1 MPEAMKLP
9 DVSLLKTLTQGPEAR
24 ALEKARGLVA
34 EGKLDKAIAAL
45 EACLARGPESEPLLF
60 ELSRCMLSAKRDA
73 DAGECLK
80 KILRRTP
87 GRIDAV
93 LEFIEETRLKGRDVG
108 TCYDALAEHYVRQED
123 FARALDALERISPE
137 ELRVYQGR
145 QQARWDAV
153 RRNAPAAKLT
163 RTSLHSA
170 YYVALSLERMADYG
184 KAAQA
189 YRSLIEKNPEETGR
203 ICSRFESILARDYR
217 NLPLRFALVDLLL
230 QTGKR
235 EEALAQMEQAMEA
248 DAESAAPDVASRL
261 EAILEKQPGAPE
273 TLWLL
278 VRARQAEGKYP
289 EMLASLQ
296 PLLVPGPRLDQAV
309 HLLEELTSKMDEH
322 PSLRL
327 ALADAYLASG
337 RPVLAVEA
345 ALLASEKIGEEKTA
359 ATLEKVAAAFP
370 DHARTFLLLGEIDF
384 RAGRTEKGVERY
396 ERVLALSPED
406 GPILVPKLL
415 SVLEQSTGAAAGPI
429 AHSLAKIFLRQG
441 EWSRVALLLRH
452 RVRQDLPGAAEA
464 VALAREAL
472 SAEPSHAGLQIA
484 LAEALTAAGNAT
496 EAVPVL
502 AGVLK
507 DDPARAAEALRAL
520 SAAARS
526 SREAA
531 RAALPA
537 FRDFAS
543 RSLLPMAARFGLGD
557 AALAAGEVG
566 EAVSAFRDVAL
577 QVPERMAEIQES
589 FEILLD
595 RYPETT
601 EVRYILA
608 GLHLSRKEYR
618 AATAELKK
626 IQSLNADLLAPVLAG
641 YRAALKA
648 SPEDVEVRLGLSAA
662 LLLSKQF
669 EQVHSLGAETL
680 RIRDDETT
688 APLQIDLGD
697 AYLEKGDAV
706 SAVKRY
712 YNAYRKNP
720 ALASEAVSKLE
731 RVLETH
737 PNLSLGSLALG
748 KVLPETGR
756 VPEAVA
762 RLLGAFRSDPRI
774 SEGVLAE
781 LDRIRASHP
790 VSPEAAAARVEILF
804 TLGNDRATI
813 EAISA
818 LLECRPD
825 SARFLLPTLESIL
838 SRSPRLAPALL
849 AMARVQRALRETE
862 RAAEACRGAYRV
874 DRGSAP
880 QVIRL
885 CSEMIAENPK
895 APLPYLVM
903 AEVYLADGE
912 IAAAAEK
919 LFQAAARAEGPRDDV
934 LKVLEEITS
943 RDSGTAR
950 VAFLSAEILARSGRL
965 PAAVRAYR
973 SALEKDPGAI
983 DQVLKGYTLLLEKDP
998 KLGEARLARARAL
1011 VLRQEFPAAVEDLE
1025 AAVRCTPSLAGEVLD
1040 EARAARQRCP
1050 GNYRLVVLLADLLLS
1065 AERFQEAAEVLE
1077 EESRRPLEPG
1087 DRLALLVR
1095 LWRAQLAGGESAK
1108 ARKVLAEAET
1118 LAPDREHLLA
1128 RIHESVLAH
1137 LRREVN
1143 SLRERVLKGEPGA
1156 ADLRHLARGLLDL
1169 GETGEALNLTSAAS
1183 GILEA
1188 PDLLRIHSEA
1198 ALQNSDYFR
1207 AAEILK
1213 SLGPDRGLAFAAER
1227 SGDYVLACR
1236 TLEQL
1241 AAADP
1246 DPAIRTALQRIY
1258 RRLVLHDLEPGRQK
1272 LAGETVLRFGI

>member
-1 MPEAMKLP
+1 MKLP

-24 ALEKARGLVA
+24 ALEKARSLSA

-45 EACLARGPESEPLLF
+45 ESGLARCPESEPLLF
-60 ELSRCMLSAKRDA
+60 QLSRCLLSASRDT

-80 KILRRTP
+80 KILRRSP
-87 GRIDAV
+87 GRIDTV
-93 LEFIEETRLKGRDVG
+93 LEFIEEVKMKGREVG
-108 TCYDALAEHYVRQED
+108 TYYDAVAEHYIRQED
-123 FARALDALERISPE
+123 YSRALDALERISPE
-137 ELRVYQGR
+137 ELRVYHGR
-145 QQARWDAV
+145 QLAKWEAV
-153 RRNAPAAKLT
+153 RKNAPAAKLT

-170 YYVALSLERMADYG
+170 YYVALSLERAADYA
-184 KAAQA
+184 KAARA
-189 YRSLIEKNPEETGR
+189 YRNLIEKNPDETGK
-203 ICSRFESILARDYR
+203 ICSRFEAILARDYQ

-230 QTGKR
+230 QAGKI
-235 EEALAQMEQAMEA
+235 EEGLAQMEQAMEA
-248 DAESAAPDVASRL
+248 DATPAAPEVASRL
-261 EAILEKQPGAPE
+261 EAVLEKQPGKPE
-273 TLWLL
+273 PLWLL
-278 VRARQAEGKYP
+278 VRARRAEGKYP

-296 PLLVPGPRLDQAV
+296 PLLSPGSHLDKV
-309 HLLEELTSKMDEH
+309 IHLLEDLTPKMEEH

-327 ALADAYLASG
+327 ALADAYLAAG

-359 ATLEKVAAAFP
+359 AALEKVAAAFP
-370 DHARTFLLLGEIDF
+370 DHARAFLLLGETDF
-384 RAGRTEKGVERY
+384 KAGRAEKGVERY

-415 SVLEQSTGAAAGPI
+415 SLLDQSTGAGSGPI

-441 EWSRVALLLRH
+441 ERSRVAVLIRH
-452 RVRQDLPGAAEA
+452 RARQDPQGAGEA

-472 SAEPSHAGLQIA
+472 STEPSHAGLRIA
-484 LAEALTAAGNAT
+484 LAEALMATGNAT
-496 EAVPVL
+496 DAVPVL
-502 AGVLK
+502 GGLLK
-507 DDPARAAEALRAL
+507 DEPARAPEALHAL
-520 SAAARS
+520 SAASRS

-531 RAALPA
+531 LATLPI
-537 FRDFAS
+537 FRDLAS
-543 RSLLPMAARFGLGD
+543 GSVLPVAARFGLGD

-566 EAVSAFRDVAL
+566 EAVSAFREVAA
-577 QVPERMAEIQES
+577 QAPERMAEIQES
-589 FEILLD
+589 FETLLALH
-595 RYPETT
+595 PETT

-608 GLHLSRKEYR
+608 GLHLDRKDYR
-618 AATAELKK
+618 AATAELKRIK
-626 IQSLNADLLAPVLAG
+626 CLNADLLAPVLAG

-648 SPEDVEVRLGLSAA
+648 SPDDMEVRLGLSAA

-720 ALASEAVSKLE
+720 SLATEAASKLE
-731 RVLETH
+731 RVLDVH

-748 KVLPETGR
+748 KVLPEIGR

-762 RLLGAFRSDPRI
+762 RLLEAFRSDPRI
-774 SEGVLAE
+774 SEGVLTE

-804 TLGNDRATI
+804 TLGNDRATT

-818 LLECRPD
+818 LVESRPD
-825 SARFLLPTLESIL
+825 SARSLIPTLESIL
-838 SRSPRLAPALL
+838 GRSPRLAPALL
-849 AMARVQRALRETE
+849 AMARAQCALKDTA
-862 RAAEACRGAYRV
+862 RAAEACRSAYRV
-874 DRGSAP
+874 DRASAP

-885 CSEMIAENPK
+885 CSEMISEDPK
-895 APLPYLVM
+895 APLPYLTM

-912 IAAAAEK
+912 IVAAAEK
-919 LFQAAARAEGPRDDV
+919 LFQAAARTEGPQDDV

-943 RDSGTAR
+943 RDSGTTR

-965 PAAVRAYR
+965 PAAARAYR
-973 SALEKDPGAI
+973 NALEKDPGVLE
-983 DQVLKGYTLLLEKDP
+983 QVLKGYNLLLEKDP

-1011 VLRQEFPAAVEDLE
+1011 TLRQEFPAVVEDLE

-1040 EARAARQRCP
+1040 EARRVRQSCP

-1077 EESRRPLEPG
+1077 VEIQRPSEPNE
-1087 DRLALLVR
+1087 RLALLVR
-1095 LWRAQLAGGESAK
+1095 LWRAHLARGESAEAKK
-1108 ARKVLAEAET
+1108 ALAEAEK
-1118 LAPDREHLLA
+1118 LAPDRERLLA
-1128 RIHESVLAH
+1128 RVHESILSHV
-1137 LRREVN
+1137 RGEVN
-1143 SLRERVLKGEPGA
+1143 SLRERILKGERQA
-1156 ADLRHLARGLLDL
+1156 ADLRHLARGLLAL
-1169 GETGEALNLTSAAS
+1169 GETDEALDLTSAAS

-1188 PDLLRIHSEA
+1188 SDLVRIHSEA
-1198 ALQNSDYFR
+1198 ALQDSDYFR

-1213 SLGPDRGLAFAAER
+1213 SLGPDRRLAFAAER

-1246 DPAIRTALQRIY
+1246 DPAIRAALQRAY
-1258 RRLVLHDLEPGRQK
+1258 RRLVLHDLEPGRQT
-1272 LAGETVLRFGI
+1272 LEGETVLRFGN